1 MNDEKFK
8 KGIKRSFILFFLGLI
23 FITIIVFYISISPNP
38 KKTIYDEFS
47 NSEVVTTEVSKVF
60 LETKG
65 INKEEFE
72 KYLSVG
78 AILTREDLPKDI
90 SKEERDNYKYML
102 LANSFITDV
111 KGEELALDEI
121 NNISYVES
129 NKVNEILK
137 ELNGKFIKNNL
148 NVTGYYEYIE
158 DELGN
163 KKYNIQNKEDFVSY
177 LVEFSEAEFLSDNI
191 EVRFKNVFGTNEEI
205 TKLMNNEKVSLKTY
219 EYKAIVKENSA
230 FNYSKYY
237 ISSIELIDSEVVEY
251 NK

>member
-90 SKEERDNYKYML
+90 LKEERDNYKYML

-121 NNISYVES
+121 NNISYVDS

-177 LVEFSEAEFLSDNI
+177 LVEFSEVEFLSDNI

-230 FNYSKYY
+230 F
-237 ISSIELIDSEVVEY
+237 
-251 NK
+251 

>member
-38 KKTIYDEFS
+38 KKTIYDEFN

-177 LVEFSEAEFLSDNI
+177 LVEFSEVEFLSDNI

>member
-148 NVTGYYEYIE
+148 NVTGYYEYI
-158 DELGN
+158 
-163 KKYNIQNKEDFVSY
+163 
-177 LVEFSEAEFLSDNI
+177 
-191 EVRFKNVFGTNEEI
+191 
-205 TKLMNNEKVSLKTY
+205 
-219 EYKAIVKENSA
+219 
-230 FNYSKYY
+230 
-237 ISSIELIDSEVVEY
+237 
-251 NK
+251 